1 MENSIIQEC
10 DKLQALLEEQ
20 RKCIERIMN
29 ILNK

>member
-1 MENSIIQEC
+1 MENTIIKEC

-29 ILNK
+29 ILNN